1 MKVGYYSPLPPART
15 GVADYAATLLA
26 ALRKLGD
33 VEPEARHDADVN
45 LYQLGNNQLH
55 RDIYARALARPG
67 VVVLHDAV
75 LQHFFLGSLTEQQY
89 IDEFVYNYGEWTR
102 DQAANLWQGRAA
114 SGADAEYFRYPM
126 LRRIAEASRTII
138 VHNPAA
144 VVMVKAHCAGAKI
157 VEIPHL
163 FEPPPLA
170 PTEQAPRPFTFG
182 IFGHLRESKR
192 ILPLLRA
199 YMQVRK
205 QSENIGL
212 LVAGECVSTDLA
224 RAMAPL
230 LDQPG
235 IIRIGYTAEA
245 DFWRNAQSV
254 DVCVNLRYPAAGET
268 SGIAIRLMGIGKP
281 VVITRAMETSR
292 FPETACLRVDAG
304 AAEQD
309 MLAAFMLWLSRYPEH
324 ATRIGASGAAHIR
337 EFHAVERVAA
347 QYWKTLLNAAT

>member
-1 MKVGYYSPLPPART
+1 MKVGYFSPLPPART
-15 GVADYAATLLA
+15 GVADYAATLLT

-33 VEPEARHDADVN
+33 VESEPPRGAAVN

-55 RDIYARALARPG
+55 RDIYARALAEPG

-102 DQAANLWQGRAA
+102 DQAANLWRGRAA

-126 LRRIAEASRTII
+126 LRRIAEVSRAIV
-138 VHNPAA
+138 VHNPGATA
-144 VVMVKAHCAGAKI
+144 MVKAHHAGANV

-163 FEPPPLA
+163 FEPPPAA
-170 PTEQAPRPFTFG
+170 PAAAGPRPFTFG

-199 YMQVRK
+199 YTQVRK

-224 RAMAPL
+224 RAMDPL
-230 LDQPG
+230 LHQPG
-235 IIRIGYTAEA
+235 ITRIGYTQEA
-245 DFWRNAQSV
+245 DFWHNAQSV
-254 DVCVNLRYPAAGET
+254 DACVNLRYPAAGET

-281 VVITRAMETSR
+281 VLVTRAMETSR
-292 FPETACLRVDAG
+292 FPETACPRRFRACPVHG
-304 AAEQD
+304 
-309 MLAAFMLWLSRYPEH
+309 FGKHCGCHRLWSGSSRSAWRWCRWEANPESLEPLSPGKSS
-324 ATRIGASGAAHIR
+324 A
-337 EFHAVERVAA
+337 
-347 QYWKTLLNAAT
+347 